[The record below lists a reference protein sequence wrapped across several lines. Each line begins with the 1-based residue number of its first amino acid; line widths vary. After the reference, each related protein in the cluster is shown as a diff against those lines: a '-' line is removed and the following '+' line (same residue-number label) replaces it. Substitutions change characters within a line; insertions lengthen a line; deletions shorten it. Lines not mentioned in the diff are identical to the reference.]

1 MVSVPRGSRPSMQT
15 ADAHHFWRLPRRKVD
30 RLLASTRR
38 ADRIELKLVV
48 PESAHESVCAALK
61 VDFARAAVRTV
72 YYLDTSD
79 LKLSRN
85 GVVARVRSHENRP
98 DDSVVKLRPYQPGDL
113 PARLRRSKHFSVE
126 VDAMPGKFVLTGA
139 MFQRLG
145 KQDAEETLREGGP
158 RRALFSAE
166 QRALFPAGVR
176 VGDLSI
182 FGPVAVRR
190 EKVQPQGADFRL
202 AVERWVYPD
211 GSSILELSTRCAARA
226 AIPTAA
232 QLASVLRAYEID
244 LTGPQQTKTRA
255 TLAYFGGDR

>member
-1 MVSVPRGSRPSMQT
+1 VTDHS
-15 ADAHHFWRLPRRKVD
+15 DAQHFWRLSRRRLD

-48 PESAHESVCAALK
+48 PASAQNAVCAALE
-61 VDFARAAVRTV
+61 VDMARAGVRTV

-79 LKLSRN
+79 LRLSRN

-98 DDSVVKLRPYQPGDL
+98 DDSVVKLRPYKPGDL
-113 PARLRRSKHFSVE
+113 PARLRRSKQFSVE

-145 KQDAEETLREGGP
+145 KQDVGETLREGGP

-176 VGDLSI
+176 VDDLSI

-190 EKVQPQGADFRL
+190 EKIQPQGADFRL

-211 GSSILELSTRCAARA
+211 GSSILELSTSCPARA

-232 QLASVLRAYEID
+232 QLASVLRAHEID
-244 LTGPQQTKTRA
+244 LTGPQETKTRA
-255 TLAYFGGDR
+255 TLAYFGAAR